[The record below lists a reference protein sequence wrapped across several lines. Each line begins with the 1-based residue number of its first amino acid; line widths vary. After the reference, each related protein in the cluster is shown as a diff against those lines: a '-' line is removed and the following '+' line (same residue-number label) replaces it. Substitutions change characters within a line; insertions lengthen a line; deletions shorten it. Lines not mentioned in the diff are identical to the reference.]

1 MIPCPYCGGTPT
13 LMQYRGVIA
22 HRKCFAYR
30 MTCSSC
36 GASTLDCCT
45 RNFAKWAWDRG
56 DVMKMTLIDDPDIGE
71 VDG

>member
-1 MIPCPYCGGTPT
+1 MISCPYCGNTPI
-13 LMQYRGVIA
+13 LMQYRGMIA

-36 GASTLDCCT
+36 GASTLDSCT

-56 DVMKMTLIDDPDIGE
+56 DVMKMALLDDPDIGE